1 MVIHPRS
8 EVAAQVQRAAAV
20 TLTELDPPAAP
31 KERELVDRVKVQAG
45 GGSVGELLSQAS
57 GAKASIRSVAEYHRE
72 MSRISASAVLAEQQ
86 ARRQDLRL
94 KRGEASES
102 VADACGKFRTAAEK
116 STTS

>member
-8 EVAAQVQRAAAV
+8 EVAAQVQRAGAV

-57 GAKASIRSVAEYHRE
+57 GASASISSGVKYHGE
-72 MSRISASAVLAEQQ
+72 LLRISASVALTEQQ
-86 ARRQDLRL
+86 AGRQDRL
-94 KRGEASES
+94 
-102 VADACGKFRTAAEK
+102 
-116 STTS
+116 